1 MEFTFANENEKM
13 KMLDQRFNFA
23 RLVSLENLLYLTYLI
38 KQIFGVIFM
47 NGEDKNQN
55 DVIQNNN
62 VDEQKIVSP
71 SINNI
76 NVLEEDIVGD
86 LLTTDSDNNEKS
98 VSFIKLF
105 KDFFSSIIGVFVAI
119 YNLVTCIIGK
129 VFGFTLVRIAK
140 QPNKNAARILRR
152 KMIVASFDIV
162 IFLAIIYLLH
172 QLIFTELTEDSSF
185 YKYGLIVAIL
195 FHYLFA
201 FLISNVN
208 KAGEKFFLR
217 EDNKKLD
224 YVAEFSFV
232 KTNWNY
238 QWIYLILISLL
249 ASILLLPAEMDVYSY
264 IHKELLFLLIDQVGF
279 ILFYIIIFA
288 YLYMFRRFATVFIA
302 LGKYKKDEIPADISG
317 RRPSFVPKILAGFIT
332 IGLNVYLLISIYLAN
347 NPTV

>member
-119 YNLVTCIIGK
+119 YNLVTVIIGK
-129 VFGFTLVRIAK
+129 V
-140 QPNKNAARILRR
+140 
-152 KMIVASFDIV
+152 
-162 IFLAIIYLLH
+162 
-172 QLIFTELTEDSSF
+172 
-185 YKYGLIVAIL
+185 
-195 FHYLFA
+195 
-201 FLISNVN
+201 
-208 KAGEKFFLR
+208 
-217 EDNKKLD
+217 
-224 YVAEFSFV
+224 
-232 KTNWNY
+232 
-238 QWIYLILISLL
+238 
-249 ASILLLPAEMDVYSY
+249 
-264 IHKELLFLLIDQVGF
+264 
-279 ILFYIIIFA
+279 
-288 YLYMFRRFATVFIA
+288 
-302 LGKYKKDEIPADISG
+302 
-317 RRPSFVPKILAGFIT
+317 
-332 IGLNVYLLISIYLAN
+332 
-347 NPTV
+347 

>member
-119 YNLVTCIIGK
+119 YNLVTVIIGK

-224 YVAEFSFV
+224 
-232 KTNWNY
+232 
-238 QWIYLILISLL
+238 
-249 ASILLLPAEMDVYSY
+249 
-264 IHKELLFLLIDQVGF
+264 
-279 ILFYIIIFA
+279 
-288 YLYMFRRFATVFIA
+288 
-302 LGKYKKDEIPADISG
+302 
-317 RRPSFVPKILAGFIT
+317 
-332 IGLNVYLLISIYLAN
+332 
-347 NPTV
+347 